1 MSSSPD
7 VSGYHPM
14 TTAEFYMRLTIVTR
28 GPDDFGVVL
37 NLEEQHRTKQWIYKV
52 TVSDDDLARLADNRV
67 NKESLVEF
75 AMHFLLE
82 RESPAQIMTSF
93 TIMTIADYFPEFVDT
108 ARQWVD
114 DNAA

>member
-1 MSSSPD
+1 MATT
-7 VSGYHPM
+7 PM
-14 TTAEFYMRLTIVTR
+14 TTAEYYMQLTILTR

-52 TVSDDDLARLADNRV
+52 TVSDDDLARLAANRV
-67 NKESLVEF
+67 DKENLVEF
-75 AMHFLLE
+75 AINFLLE
-82 RESPAQIMTSF
+82 RESPAEIMTSF

>member
-1 MSSSPD
+1 MSWSPGAF
-7 VSGYHPM
+7 GYHPM
-14 TTAEFYMRLTIVTR
+14 TTAEFYMRLTILTR

-52 TVSDDDLARLADNRV
+52 TVSDEDLARLADNRV
-67 NKESLVEF
+67 DKENLVEF
-75 AMHFLLE
+75 AINFLLE
-82 RESPAQIMTSF
+82 RESPAKIMTSF
-93 TIMTIADYFPEFVDT
+93 TIMTIADFFPEFIDT

>member
-1 MSSSPD
+1 MR
-7 VSGYHPM
+7 M
-14 TTAEFYMRLTIVTR
+14 TILTR

-37 NLEEQHRTKQWIYKV
+37 NLEEQHRTKQWIYNV
-52 TVSDDDLARLADNRV
+52 TVSDDDLERLADNRV
-67 NKESLVEF
+67 DKENLTEF
-75 AMHFLLE
+75 AINFLLE
-82 RESPAQIMTSF
+82 RESPAEIMTSF